1 MNNITEAVLTIV
13 TAIIG
18 VAVLALLIS
27 PKATTSQ
34 VIQAASSGIGN
45 MLAVAQSPVTG
56 NSVTIDTSYSNSG
69 QFGVNQSFA
78 NNF

>member
-1 MNNITEAVLTIV
+1 MNNITEMVLTIV

-27 PKATTSQ
+27 PKARTTE
-34 VIQAASSGIGN
+34 VIQAGASAVGN

-56 NSVTIDTSYSNSG
+56 NDVKIDTSYPSGSGGFGFSN
-69 QFGVNQSFA
+69 F